1 MVLLETGRGARTG
14 ADAGRRRRP
23 AVLEKTILAGA
34 LATFGVAMAVSV
46 AGQTTSTVWN
56 AVYTTTQARRGE
68 TIFKDECAVCHA
80 EDLTGADG
88 PALKGEPFTLAW
100 EGRSL
105 GRLFQRVRRMPPRRA
120 PMELEDS
127 RDALAFILQANGYP
141 PGERELSTDASS
153 LEEIAIVPK
162 PQ

>member
-1 MVLLETGRGARTG
+1 MG
-14 ADAGRRRRP
+14 
-23 AVLEKTILAGA
+23 KTILAGA
-34 LATFGVAMAVSV
+34 LAVFCVAMAVSV
-46 AGQTTSTVWN
+46 EGQTTSTVWN
-56 AVYTTTQARRGE
+56 GVYTAEQARRGE
-68 TIFKDECAVCHA
+68 TIFKDDCSVCHA

-88 PALKGEPFTLAW
+88 PALKGEPFTLVW

-141 PGERELSTDASS
+141 AGERELSTDASS

-162 PQ
+162 P